1 MSVLEMI
8 DENLRWVMYVVVCA
22 DESYYCGITTDI
34 KRRLH
39 EHNNT
44 RRGAKYTRSRRPVD
58 LVYYELHENRSQAS
72 KAESS
77 FKKLTRP
84 EKDKMLC
91 RTEIYK

>member
-22 DESYYCGITTDI
+22 DKSYYAGITTDI

-58 LVYYELHENRSQAS
+58 LVYYELHENRSQAAR
-72 KAESS
+72 AESS
-77 FKKLTRP
+77 FKKLSRS
-84 EKDKMLC
+84 EKDEKLC
-91 RTEIYK
+91 RAGIYK